1 MSLRV
6 IVSGKPKFSLLNGG
20 EGKPS
25 TNSANLVAGNRPE
38 AEVIY
43 L

>member
-6 IVSGKPKFSLLNGG
+6 IVGGRPSPSGAVAQRKRVR
-20 EGKPS
+20 
-25 TNSANLVAGNRPE
+25 TARHVAGNRPE

-43 L
+43 S

>member
-6 IVSGKPKFSLLNGG
+6 IVGGEPKVLRTGG

-25 TNSANLVAGNRPE
+25 VNSATKVAGNRPE

-43 L
+43 S